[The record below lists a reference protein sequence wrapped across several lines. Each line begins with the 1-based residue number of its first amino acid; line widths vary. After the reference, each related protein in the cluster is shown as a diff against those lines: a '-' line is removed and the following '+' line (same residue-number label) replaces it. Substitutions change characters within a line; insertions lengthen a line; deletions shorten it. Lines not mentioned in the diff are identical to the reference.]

1 MMSFEEF
8 LNSLPTDNN
17 LKGRAFEI
25 ATKWWLENDPI
36 WSSQLKKVWLWESF
50 PKKTGRDT
58 GIDLVAESLDGDF
71 LAIQC
76 KAYDPS
82 SNLKKSD
89 IDSFLSASNRKLYK
103 GRILVTTTKSVG
115 NNARET
121 LGAQEKPVHI
131 VDWVRLQESKVD
143 WSLINNKSELVR
155 PKKTLRSHQARALE
169 AVSLGFKNSD
179 KGQLIMACG
188 TGKTLTAL
196 RISEKLKPKTTIVAV
211 PSLTLLS
218 QTLADWLVEREVDF
232 KWLAVCSD
240 ETVAN
245 DPADSTKLIDYDF
258 PVTTDIQEIRKF
270 LESSGRKVIFTTYH
284 SSPRLAEALR
294 SSGSS
299 VDLLIADEA
308 HRLAG
313 KTTSDFSSLV
323 KDSDLSIKKRLFMTA
338 TPRFFSTSVKKSA
351 ESDGLEILSMDDA
364 NTFGPEFFSYDFTS
378 AIKDGV
384 LSDFQVVIVGVSDR
398 DVQESVTARTL
409 VKAGVVETDAESL
422 ALHIA
427 ISKSIK
433 KWNLRRSISF
443 HSRVSKARKFANDQ
457 VLINQWLPEE
467 YRIPGTFHATTISSN
482 MPTDRRR
489 DLLNDLKN
497 LKDNESLLISNARC
511 LTEGIDVPT
520 LDAVVFVD
528 PKTSQV
534 DIIQAVGR
542 AIRLGGK
549 SKTHVT
555 VIIPV
560 FIGKNNKDGAIDK
573 SAFAKIGQV
582 LNALRAH
589 DEKLGEQL
597 DQLRQELGERGVIE
611 SGIER
616 ITWDLPTNVSPSV
629 ASAIEAVAIE
639 NSTTN
644 WDFMYG
650 LLKRFIKR
658 EGHVLVP
665 SDQLELGAQLG
676 RWLGNQRGTY
686 RSGFLSEDRISLL
699 ESIHPSWTWDPVD
712 ESWQQN
718 YQLLK
723 DYLRVYG
730 TTSVPANSDFKSV
743 ALGNWVAAQRSRL
756 RQNLLS
762 QERKEALEALPT
774 WKWNPVDEKWE
785 KNFEALIAFVDQF
798 GTTRVPIGFKSGT
811 LALGKWISHQR
822 EDWKRGKLGVNQIS
836 RLENSGSDWS
846 WNPSKDV
853 WEEGFA
859 IYKEYLE
866 ENKSARIPNNIV
878 MNGFNLGTWVANQ
891 KIRHRQGK
899 LSQDKVTK
907 LEKSHSLWT
916 WSLKDSLWDEY
927 FNELKRYFEEYG
939 HSDHPY
945 KVQGKKS
952 NLGEWIVTQRKALVK
967 GKMTKERKAL
977 LDSINFRWV
986 SLDPWEEGFSDLLQF
1001 VKREGHARVHWQHKE
1016 NERVLGKWVSHQRAK
1031 YKAGQLSADQ
1041 IERLESLT
1049 DWDWAPTLK
1058 NRS

>member
-17 LKGRAFEI
+17 LKGRAFEV

-36 WSSQLKKVWLWESF
+36 WSSQLKKVWLWEKF

-58 GIDLVAESLDGDF
+58 GIDLVAETSEGDF
-71 LAIQC
+71 FAVQC

-115 NNARET
+115 INARET

-131 VDWVRLQESKVD
+131 VDWVRLEESKVD
-143 WSLINNKSELVR
+143 WSLINTKTEPLR
-155 PKKTLRSHQARALE
+155 PKKVLRSHQARALE
-169 AVSLGFKNSD
+169 AVSIGFKSAD

-196 RISEKLKPKTTIVAV
+196 RISEALKPKTTIVAV

-218 QTLADWLVEREVDF
+218 QTLSDWLREREVDF

-258 PVTTDIQEIRKF
+258 PVTTESLEIRKF
-270 LESSGRKVIFTTYH
+270 LKSSGRKVIFTTYH
-284 SSPRLAEALR
+284 SSPRVAEAVGA
-294 SSGSS
+294 SGTT

-351 ESDGLEILSMDDA
+351 ESDGIEILSMDDV
-364 NTFGPEFFSYDFTS
+364 NTFGSEFYSYDFTS

-427 ISKSIK
+427 ISKAIK

-443 HSRVSKARKFANDQ
+443 HSRVSKARKFASDQ

-467 YRIPGTFHATTISSN
+467 YRIPGTFHASTISSN
-482 MPTDRRR
+482 IPTDRRR

-497 LKDNESLLISNARC
+497 LQDDESLLISNARC

-520 LDAVVFVD
+520 LDAVAFVD

-542 AIRLGGK
+542 AIRLGGTT
-549 SKTHVT
+549 KTHGT

-597 DQLRQELGERGVIE
+597 DQLRQELGERGIIE
-611 SGIER
+611 SGVER
-616 ITWDLPTNVSPSV
+616 ITWDLPINVSPSV
-629 ASAIEAVAIE
+629 ASAIEAIAIE
-639 NSTTN
+639 NSTAN
-644 WDFMYG
+644 WDFMFG
-650 LLKRFIKR
+650 LLKRYLNR

-665 SDQLELGAQLG
+665 SDHLEQGAQLG

-686 RSGFLSEDRISLL
+686 RSGFLSQDRISLL
-699 ESIHPSWTWDPVD
+699 ESVHSSWTWDPVD

-718 YQLLK
+718 YELLK
-723 DYLRVYG
+723 EYLQVHG
-730 TTSVPANSDFKSV
+730 TTSVPANADYKNV

-756 RQNLLS
+756 RTKLLS
-762 QERKEALEALPT
+762 KERIEALEALPT
-774 WKWNPVDEKWE
+774 WSWNPVDEKWE
-785 KNFEALIAFVDQF
+785 KNFKALESHVKQF
-798 GTTRVPIGFKSGT
+798 GTTRVPIGFKT
-811 LALGKWISHQR
+811 EAVALGKWVSHQR
-822 EDWKRGKLGVNQIS
+822 EDWKKGKLTADLIR
-836 RLENSGSDWS
+836 RLENSGLDWS

-853 WEEGFA
+853 WEEGFE
-859 IYKEYLE
+859 IYEAYLA
-866 ENKSARIPNNIV
+866 NSKSARIPNNV
-878 MNGFNLGTWVANQ
+878 VVNGFNLGTWVANQ
-891 KIRHRQGK
+891 KVRHRQER
-899 LSQDKVTK
+899 LSQEKVIR
-907 LEKSHSLWT
+907 LENSHPSWT

-927 FNELKRYFEEYG
+927 FNELKKYFEENG

-952 NLGEWIVTQRKALVK
+952 NLGDWIVTQRKALVK
-967 GKMTKERKAL
+967 GKMTAERKAL

-986 SLDPWEEGFSDLLQF
+986 SLDPWEEGFSDLIQF
-1001 VKREGHARVHWQHKE
+1001 VNREGHARVHWQHKE
-1016 NERVLGKWVSHQRAK
+1016 NGRVLGKWVSHQRAK
-1031 YKAGQLSADQ
+1031 YKAGQLTAEQ
-1041 IERLESLT
+1041 IKRLESLK
-1049 DWDWAPTLK
+1049 DWDWAPTQK
-1058 NRS
+1058 K